1 MADHRNLS
9 SDPLSESEE
18 MYLATIARL
27 QEGGD
32 LEPVPLTRLAGELSV
47 LPVSANQMV
56 RKLEENG
63 LVSYAP
69 YKGVSL
75 SDAGLNVALRILRH
89 RRLWE
94 VFLVEHLQFQ
104 PDEAQSLAC
113 RLEHTLPAEAAER
126 LAAFLGHPVVN
137 PSGQAIPEAQNSV
150 ELTVGKPLNQLP
162 LNQPLRV
169 AHIAVEPVTRAFLET
184 HGLHIGVFI
193 KILCS
198 ADNMDLLIEIAGEKR
213 MTFSASIAQA
223 IFAVQAA
230 VEH

>member
-1 MADHRNLS
+1 MADHRILPI
-9 SDPLSESEE
+9 DLSESEE

-27 QEGGD
+27 QEGGA

-75 SDAGLNVALRILRH
+75 SDAGQIVALRILRH

-94 VFLVEHLQFQ
+94 VFLVEHLQYQ

-126 LAAFLGHPVVN
+126 LAAFLGHPFVN
-137 PSGQAIPEAQNSV
+137 PSGQAIPAAQNSI
-150 ELTVGKPLNQLP
+150 ELSTGIPLSQFPLNRFAQ
-162 LNQPLRV
+162 V
-169 AHIAVEPVTRAFLET
+169 TSIAVDAVARAFLET
-184 HGLHIGVFI
+184 HGLRSGVGLT
-193 KILCS
+193 ILSS
-198 ADNMDLLIEIAGEKR
+198 ADNADLLVELAGERR
-213 MTFSASIAQA
+213 MTLSASLAQA
-223 IFAVQAA
+223 IFVFQGCAD
-230 VEH
+230 H